1 MKLQDHMSTITKV
14 AEVAGK
20 EYSIE
25 QALDKMEK
33 EWENIKLE
41 IKPYKDTGTY
51 MIRTS
56 EETSQL
62 LDDHI
67 VMTQSMSF
75 SPYKKPFEDR
85 ISSWENKLKTTQD
98 VLDEWITCQ
107 RSWLYLE
114 PIFSSEDINR
124 QLPVESK
131 RYQTME
137 RIWRKLMK
145 TAKDNPQVHNIFTF
159 ISGCVEVLMYFFS
172 GHVKYLSVTITW
184 DFFKNEKLK

>member
-159 ISGCVEVLMYFFS
+159 IPGCVEVLMYFFS
-172 GHVKYLSVTITW
+172 GHVQYLSVTITW

>member
-145 TAKDNPQVHNIFTF
+145 TAKDNPQVQNIFTF
-159 ISGCVEVLMYFFS
+159 IPGCVEVLMYFFS